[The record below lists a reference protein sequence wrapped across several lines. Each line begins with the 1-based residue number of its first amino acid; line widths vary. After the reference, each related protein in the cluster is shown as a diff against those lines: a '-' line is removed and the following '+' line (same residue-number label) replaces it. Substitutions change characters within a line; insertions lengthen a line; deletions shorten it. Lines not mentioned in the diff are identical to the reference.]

1 MTEHDPHLDEPD
13 DVEGH
18 RMSLNTKRR
27 ADSEAGDDEDDV
39 VGHVQPPPDFEH
51 LDR

>member
-1 MTEHDPHLDEPD
+1 MTEQHPHLDEPD

-18 RMSLNTKRR
+18 RIANRG
-27 ADSEAGDDEDDV
+27 ANVEAGDDEDDV